1 MIDYYLLSREER
13 RWIEKQNKAERAR
26 RKKEEMSRIRSLV
39 DAAYA
44 CDPRIPRLKEEEK
57 QRKLDAKKAKQE
69 AARARAEE
77 EERVTRALAYY
88 SELIYQSLYCWLK
101 SSHHNTLFCVT
112 AIFSLSFLIVFTANV
127 IICSKLVV
135 RLELKFRY
143 LTESV

>member
-88 SELIYQSLYCWLK
+88 SESIYQSLYCWLK

-112 AIFSLSFLIVFTANV
+112 AIFFLSFLIVFTANV

-143 LTESV
+143 LIESV